1 MGARAEA
8 VVDLRTL
15 RSNLD
20 YLRGPACGGPEVAR
34 MVIVKADAYGHGAVE
49 VARVAREAGIPWLGV
64 ALPSEAL
71 RLRAAGDTGRILA
84 WLYAPGDPD
93 LVTCVAADVDLSV
106 GSPGMLQDVA
116 AAASEAGRIARV
128 HLKIDTG
135 LGRGGCA
142 PDAWP
147 DLLAAAVASPGIE
160 VVGIW
165 SHLASAD
172 IPDAPETDEQLAAFE
187 RALAVAQRVGVRP
200 EVRHL
205 ASSGAALSRPDTHYD
220 LVRLGIATY
229 GIAPGPAID
238 MGALR
243 PVMTLRATVAAT
255 KRVPAGHGASYNLT
269 WRAPHETT
277 LALVPLG
284 YGDGLPRTAR
294 GAHVLIGGQRWPIVG
309 RIAMDQV
316 VVDVGDAPVEAGDEV
331 IVWGTGQPDR
341 GGSAC
346 PSGLGEPTVSDWA
359 AWDDTIGYEIVTR
372 LGSRVP
378 RHYVEE

>member
-8 VVDLRTL
+8 VIDLAGL

-20 YLRGPACGGPEVAR
+20 FLSGPACGGAEVAR
-34 MVIVKADAYGHGAVE
+34 MIIVKADAYGHGAVQ
-49 VARVAREAGIPWLGV
+49 VARTSREAGIPWLGV

-93 LVTCVAADVDLSV
+93 LVACVTEDVDLSV
-106 GSPGMLQDVA
+106 GSPGMLRDVA
-116 AAASEAGRIARV
+116 AAAAETGCVARV

-142 PDAWP
+142 PAAW
-147 DLLAAAVASPGIE
+147 DELLAAAVSSPEVE
-160 VVGIW
+160 VVGVW

-172 IPDAPETDEQLAAFE
+172 VPDAAETDEQIAAFE
-187 RALAVAQRVGVRP
+187 AALAAAERVGVRP

-205 ASSGAALSRPDTHYD
+205 ASSGAALSRPDTRYD

-229 GIAPGPAID
+229 GVPPGPAID

-255 KRVPAGHGASYNLT
+255 KRVPAGHGVSYNLT
-269 WRAPHETT
+269 WRAPRETT

-294 GAHVLIGGQRWPIVG
+294 GAQVLIGGEQRPIVG

-316 VVDVGDAPVEAGDEV
+316 VVDVGDAAVSAGDEV
-331 IVWGTGQPDR
+331 IVWGAGQPDR
-341 GGSAC
+341 GGSAG
-346 PSGLGEPTVSDWA
+346 PPGQGEPTVSDWA

-378 RHYVEE
+378 RRYVEG

>member
-1 MGARAEA
+1 MSARAEA
-8 VVDLRTL
+8 VIDLAAL

-20 YLRGPACGGPEVAR
+20 YLSGPACGGPEVAR
-34 MVIVKADAYGHGAVE
+34 MVVVKADAYGHGAIE
-49 VARVAREAGIPWLGV
+49 VARVARDADIPWLGV

-71 RLRAAGDTGRILA
+71 QLRAAGDTGRILA
-84 WLYAPGDPD
+84 WLYVPGDAD
-93 LVTCVAADVDLSV
+93 LAACVAADVDLSA
-106 GSPGMLQDVA
+106 GSLGMLNDVA
-116 AAASEAGRIARV
+116 AAAESAGRVARV
-128 HLKIDTG
+128 HLKVDTG
-135 LGRGGCA
+135 LGRGGCM
-142 PDAWP
+142 PDSWP
-147 DLLAAAVASPGIE
+147 DLVAAAMASPHIE

-172 IPDAPETDEQLAAFE
+172 IPDAAETDEQVAAFE
-187 RALAVAQRVGVRP
+187 DAFAVAEQAGVRA

-205 ASSGAALSRPDTHYD
+205 ASSGAALSRPDTRYD

-229 GIAPGPAID
+229 GVPPGPAID
-238 MGALR
+238 MGSLR

-255 KRVPAGHGASYNLT
+255 KRVPAGHGVSYGLT
-269 WRAPHETT
+269 WRAPHAST

-294 GAHVLIGGQRWPIVG
+294 GAHVLVGGEKRPIVG

-316 VVDVGDAPVEAGDEV
+316 VVDIGDAAVSAGDEV
-331 IVWGTGQPDR
+331 IVWGTGHK
-341 GGSAC
+341 
-346 PSGLGEPTVSDWA
+346 GEPTAQDWA